1 MIDKVQKL
9 NFQRESIERILLEK
23 SLLIEDCAS
32 EIDSI
37 NYELET
43 LYKNLND
50 KLEKKDNTL
59 FLKKIS
65 DLNKRKKIIMEKYKK
80 ELVTFKRAVTR
91 LDKLSKSI
99 SEELNKTLKLK

>member
-1 MIDKVQKL
+1 MIDKVQRL
-9 NFQRESIERILLEK
+9 NFQRESVERILLEK

-32 EIDSI
+32 EIDNI
-37 NYELET
+37 NCELDI

-50 KLEKKDNTL
+50 NTL
-59 FLKKIS
+59 LVKKIS

-80 ELVTFKRAVTR
+80 ELVTFKRVTTR

-99 SEELNKTLKLK
+99 NEELNIALKLK

>member
-1 MIDKVQKL
+1 MIDKVQRL
-9 NFQRESIERILLEK
+9 NFQRESIERMLLEK

-32 EIDSI
+32 EIDNI
-37 NYELET
+37 NCELDI

-50 KLEKKDNTL
+50 KLENNDNTL
-59 FLKKIS
+59 LLKKIS

-80 ELVTFKRAVTR
+80 ELVTFKRAITR

-99 SEELNKTLKLK
+99 NEELNITLKLK